1 MTGVPVVK
9 SETDYTLVGV
19 LSKKDLSKTGKSVKE
34 IMTSPP
40 IAARPDN
47 KVADAACLMLKHKV
61 NVSPFLKKAA
71 LLVAVKLSIVKGA
84 APRKNCWKRSDPFKG
99 IKIECALLAVSA
111 LEVASC
117 CLCLGSPGQTSAFKG
132 HAI

>member
-1 MTGVPVVK
+1 MK
-9 SETDYTLVGV
+9 SETHYTRVGV
-19 LSKKDLSKTGKSVKE
+19 LSKKDVSKTGQSVKE

-61 NVSPFLKKAA
+61 NVSPFLTKAA
-71 LLVAVKLSIVKGA
+71 LLVAVRLSIVKGA
-84 APRKNCWKRSDPFKG
+84 APRKNCCKRSDPFKG
-99 IKIECALLAVSA
+99 IKVECELLLVSV

-117 CLCLGSPGQTSAFKG
+117 CLCLGSQNISSPGQSSAFKG
-132 HAI
+132 RAI